1 MSGNHRICIVLASAS
16 STISSDDEDDSHKIG
31 TKKSEALS
39 SKEFSP
45 LNRNYESDKNG
56 KNDQQYNISI
66 LYIC

>member
-16 STISSDDEDDSHKIG
+16 STISSDDEEDSHKIG

-66 LYIC
+66 RYF

>member
-16 STISSDDEDDSHKIG
+16 STISSDDEDDSHKVG